1 MERGIFC
8 SRSVPLLFRLD
19 LTIASGLV
27 AFMRHDQN
35 DNNRRQKSSKDV
47 FLVESRYIFL
57 SFFASF
63 CQAARLMRA
72 FDVLTEEDAFIT
84 FQTRP
89 GRTVLTLFY
98 HLETAEGTGTF
109 SYDRHCDAR
118 LNVDLTR
125 TTSMFVSLLRIRL
138 YHTESP

>member
-8 SRSVPLLFRLD
+8 PRECSRLVPLLFRLD

-47 FLVESRYIFL
+47 FLVESSYIFL
-57 SFFASF
+57 SIFASF

-89 GRTVLTLFY
+89 G
-98 HLETAEGTGTF
+98 
-109 SYDRHCDAR
+109 
-118 LNVDLTR
+118 
-125 TTSMFVSLLRIRL
+125 
-138 YHTESP
+138 